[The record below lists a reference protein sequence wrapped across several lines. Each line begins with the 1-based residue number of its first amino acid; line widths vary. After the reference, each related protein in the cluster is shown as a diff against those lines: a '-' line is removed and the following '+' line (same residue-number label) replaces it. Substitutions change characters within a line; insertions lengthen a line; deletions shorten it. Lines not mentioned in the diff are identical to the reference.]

1 MRLVRARFTIRWLM
15 VTIVCFGIGLSF
27 LRFLYYATFG
37 WTVYSA
43 QYSESGFSTL
53 HVGMTCEEVEATIGR
68 PLEKVGW
75 SGSFYPVAGGDEC
88 WWYSKS
94 NDDGDYWR
102 KWVIFRNGKV
112 LAIVN
117 QWYID

>member
-1 MRLVRARFTIRWLM
+1 MGLPRIRFTIRWLM
-15 VTIVCFGIGLSF
+15 VMTVCFGIGLSF
-27 LRFLYYATFG
+27 LRFLYYATSG

-53 HVGMTCEEVEATIGR
+53 YVGMAREEVEATIGR

-75 SGSFYPVAGGDEC
+75 SGYTYPVADGDVC
-88 WWYSKS
+88 WWYCKP
-94 NDDGDYWR
+94 NDDGDSWR

-117 QWYID
+117 KWYID